1 MTHCR
6 KSTGTGVV
14 LALGGLGLLGLVL
27 PEWAAFLGIIAVTK
41 GLVVLGLLLL
51 WRLGLVSFGQALYFG
66 VGGYMVGLAGRWWGL
81 HDAVALTVLGT
92 LAAMAS
98 AAVLGL
104 LIARYREIFFA
115 MLSLAFSMILYG
127 LLVKSDRLGSS
138 DGFGVAP
145 VTFGGLAL
153 TPAQGTLALYAL
165 ALVVACGAALLVS
178 RLLGATLGH
187 LGASVRDNE
196 LRVEY
201 LGVSV
206 FQVVYVQ
213 YVLAGALAGAGGAI
227 TAMAVGHVDPA
238 LVYWTVSGEFVFI
251 TILAGTG
258 HVAAPFLGALLF
270 EVVRSFAM
278 QYAPFTWQ
286 LILGVVLLLLILFL
300 PGGLWSLFRR
310 LHGGGGPR

>member
-1 MTHCR
+1 MTAHR
-6 KSTGTGVV
+6 DHTNKGLL
-14 LALGGLGLLGLVL
+14 LALAVLGLLGLVL
-27 PEWAAFLGIIAVTK
+27 PDWAAFLGIIALTK
-41 GLVVLGLLLL
+41 GLAVLGLLLL

-66 VGGYMVGLAGRWWGL
+66 IGAYTVGLAGLWWGL
-81 HDAVALTVLGT
+81 HDALALTVLGT
-92 LAAMAS
+92 LAAMAT

-127 LLVKSDRLGSS
+127 LLVKSDLLGGS
-138 DGFGVAP
+138 DGFGVPP

-153 TPAQGTLALYAL
+153 PPAQGTQALYAL
-165 ALVVACGAALLVS
+165 AAVVACGAALLVH
-178 RLLGATLGH
+178 RMLRATLGH
-187 LGASVRDNE
+187 LAAAVRDSE

-206 FQVVYVQ
+206 FQVVYMQ
-213 YVLAGALAGAGGAI
+213 YVAAGALAGAGGAM

-270 EVVRSFAM
+270 EAVRSFAM

-286 LILGVVLLLLILFL
+286 LILGAVLLLLILFL

-310 LHGGGGPR
+310 WRGGEA

>member
-1 MTHCR
+1 MTDGHNHTN
-6 KSTGTGVV
+6 KGLL
-14 LALGGLGLLGLVL
+14 LALVVLGLLGFVL
-27 PEWAAFLGIIAVTK
+27 PGWAAFLGIVALSK

-66 VGGYMVGLAGRWWGL
+66 IGGYTVGLAGLWWGL
-81 HDAVALTVLGT
+81 HDALALTALGT
-92 LAAMAS
+92 LAATAI
-98 AAVLGL
+98 AALLGL

-127 LLVKSDRLGSS
+127 LLVKSDLLGSS
-138 DGFGVAP
+138 DGFGVPP
-145 VTFGGLAL
+145 VSFAGMAL
-153 TPAQGTLALYAL
+153 SPAHGTLALYAL
-165 ALVVACGAALLVS
+165 AAVVACGAALLVH
-178 RLLGATLGH
+178 RLLRATLGH
-187 LGASVRDNE
+187 LAGAVRDSE

-206 FQVVYVQ
+206 FQVIYAQ
-213 YVLAGALAGAGGAI
+213 YVAAGALAGAGGAI

-300 PGGLWSLFRR
+300 PNGLWSLARR
-310 LHGGGGPR
+310 WRGGEA